1 MRRVVV
7 LLLVVAACG
16 PSANA
21 VDCLDRWNATVAA
34 GDVTA
39 PAGAVSAAVGFQAAH
54 NWEGG
59 TDVCWLAITIAS
71 VDRSACHRF
80 SFDVDGT
87 WLPPE
92 WVDGGSEPGRC
103 FDHPD
108 GAIATVVGADG
119 TLERG

>member
-1 MRRVVV
+1 MEKVVV

-16 PSANA
+16 PSADA
-21 VDCLDRWNATVAA
+21 VDCLDRWNSAVAA
-34 GDVTA
+34 GDVAA

-59 TDVCWLAITIAS
+59 TDVCWLSITVADG
-71 VDRSACHRF
+71 DRSACHGF

-92 WVDGGSEPGRC
+92 WVSGGSEPGRC
-103 FDHPD
+103 FDPPD
-108 GAIATVVGADG
+108 GAVTTNVRVDG